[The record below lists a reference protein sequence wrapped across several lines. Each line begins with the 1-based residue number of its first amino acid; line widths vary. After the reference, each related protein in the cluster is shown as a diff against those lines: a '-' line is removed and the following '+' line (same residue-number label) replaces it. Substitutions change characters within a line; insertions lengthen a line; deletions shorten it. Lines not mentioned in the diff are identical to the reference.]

1 MDFVTTDEQLKKA
14 CSAVTVDLSLD
25 SVQSF
30 LVEAESDFIRIIGTA
45 AKDELKAHANHLATE
60 YIRAAAVSLALAEY
74 SSSGALLIQDSGM
87 HVSKSDHLLPA
98 SDKKIVAFKR
108 DSYRRGWE
116 FFEKCISQMEADTAA
131 FPNWKVSVEREKY
144 MQLFVDFSFEFD
156 MYSKVKITADLFQRM
171 RSEIR
176 KVEVDIIAP
185 VLGSSVFTELKS
197 KKNNGGLAGIWQELM
212 ERVLRVLGPLSV
224 SEALPYQMVE
234 VAANGVYQLSEMALS
249 STSDNIEQRNMV
261 QQRVMASVMNRLITE
276 GEAELERLRK
286 WLNKHIG
293 DFPGYIQQSI
303 APMADI
309 NDGLEDSSIYFL

>member
-1 MDFVTTDEQLKKA
+1 MDFVTTNEELKKA

-25 SVQSF
+25 SVRSF
-30 LVEAESDFIRIIGTA
+30 LVEAESGFIRIIGND
-45 AKDELKAHANHLATE
+45 AKDELTAQPGSIAME
-60 YIRAAAVSLALAEY
+60 YMRAASVNLALAEY
-74 SSSGALLIQDSGM
+74 ASSGALLIQDSGM
-87 HVSKSDHLLPA
+87 HVSKSDRLLPA

-116 FFEKCISQMEADTAA
+116 FFEKCIAQMEADADA
-131 FPNWKVSVEREKY
+131 FPEWKASEERMRY
-144 MQLFVDFSFEFD
+144 MQLFVDYSFEFAI
-156 MYSKVKITADLFQRM
+156 YSKVNVTADLFHRM

-197 KKNNGGLAGIWQELM
+197 KKNNGGLAGIWQDLM

-234 VAANGVYQLSEMALS
+234 VAPNGVYQLSEVALS
-249 STSDNIEQRNMV
+249 STSDNIEQRNVV
-261 QQRVMASVMNRLITE
+261 QQRVMASLLHRLVTE

-286 WLNKHIG
+286 WLNKHIF
-293 DFPGYIQQSI
+293 DFEGYVEQPI

-309 NDGLEDSSIYFL
+309 NVGLEDSGIYFL